1 LPPGSKKR
9 WLEETDF
16 AMDARTNIKDR
27 LPTRHATAG
36 SSRAHAG
43 QFDGAEIFKKTP
55 NAAGLKPSS
64 RYLAADMRHATDIS
78 LLMKTL
84 LDHGPGNCI
93 TVPGRTIA
101 EDLKSVTG
109 NPRQDVARC
118 APDGAVFEVADMS
131 KLKFAGLARRFDR
144 EAEVAVGGPFG
155 LLQNGNIIGINA
167 DAQDLE
173 ARDLDAR
180 DLAALGL
187 NVNLTGAALTKRRTK
202 WKVRETHHR
211 SGALWK
217 YAQQVGPAL
226 GGAVTHPGGAHEK
239 QCYADS

>member
-1 LPPGSKKR
+1 
-9 WLEETDF
+9 
-16 AMDARTNIKDR
+16 MDARTNIEIR
-27 LPTRHATAG
+27 QPSRHVTEG
-36 SSRAHAG
+36 LSRAQASSI
-43 QFDGAEIFKKTP
+43 DLTEIFKKTP
-55 NAAGLKPSS
+55 DAAGLKPSG
-64 RYLAADMRHATDIS
+64 RYLAADMRHVADIS

-84 LDHGPGNCI
+84 LDHGHLHGDCI
-93 TVPGRTIA
+93 TVTGRTI

-131 KLKFAGLARRFDR
+131 RLKFTGPAGCFYR
-144 EAEVAVGGPFG
+144 EERADVGGPIA
-155 LLQNGNIIGINA
+155 LLQDGNIIGI
-167 DAQDLE
+167 DAG
-173 ARDLDAR
+173 APDLDAS
-180 DLAALGL
+180 GL
-187 NVNLTGAALTKRRTK
+187 NVKLTGAALTMRRTK

-217 YAQQVGPAL
+217 YAQRVGPAL

>member
-1 LPPGSKKR
+1 
-9 WLEETDF
+9 
-16 AMDARTNIKDR
+16 MDARTNIE
-27 LPTRHATAG
+27 TRQLSRHMTAG
-36 SSRAHAG
+36 PSRAQASPI
-43 QFDGAEIFKKTP
+43 DLTEIFKKTP
-55 NAAGLKPSS
+55 DIPDLKPSG
-64 RYLAADMRHATDIS
+64 RYLAADLRQVADIP

-84 LDHGPGNCI
+84 LDHGHGDCI

-109 NPRQDVARC
+109 NPRQDVAR
-118 APDGAVFEVADMS
+118 APAGAVFEVADMS
-131 KLKFAGLARRFDR
+131 RLKFTGPAGCFDSEER
-144 EAEVAVGGPFG
+144 TAVVGPIA
-155 LLQNGNIIGINA
+155 LLQDGDITGIVA
-167 DAQDLE
+167 DDVDAPDLV
-173 ARDLDAR
+173 AP
-180 DLAALGL
+180 GL
-187 NVNLTGAALTKRRTK
+187 NVKLTGAALTKRRTK